1 MVRGL
6 LREKPGRISAPA
18 LPTSAEGQA
27 VEDCSQPP
35 WVPSSPWPGHSTAA
49 PGTGPE
55 AAAGDHFRRGLN
67 DVEHFHVV
75 LPFVAGTVTLTVR
88 FGVAPEI

>member
-1 MVRGL
+1 MGAIFTL
-6 LREKPGRISAPA
+6 AW
-18 LPTSAEGQA
+18 
-27 VEDCSQPP
+27 SQ
-35 WVPSSPWPGHSTAA
+35 HCR

-55 AAAGDHFRRGLN
+55 VAAGDHFRRGLN

-75 LPFVAGTVTLTVR
+75 LPFVAGMVTLTVR